1 METGWHLSQIN
12 IAKMIGSD
20 INDPIMKE
28 FVEQLNE
35 VNALAEQSKGFVWRL
50 KDENNNATEFKVF
63 EDPQV
68 ITNMSVWESIEHLE
82 AFVYNGRHVEVMRRR
97 RK

>member
-1 METGWHLSQIN
+1 
-12 IAKMIGSD
+12 MIGSD

-35 VNALAEQSKGFVWRL
+35 LNALAEQSKGFVWRL

-63 EDPQV
+63 EDRQV
-68 ITNMSVWESIEHLE
+68 ITNMSVWKSIEHLE